1 MTVPAP
7 RRLLWLLAPV
17 AAFAATLA
25 LLAAVQG
32 GGGAAPSLSQV
43 DADID
48 AARVGGA
55 SAAELQATLREDPSN
70 IAAYTALGDIYL
82 QRARETSDPAFYSRA
97 GQAFDA
103 ARRLAPDD
111 ANAVIGLGTLALAR
125 HDFQEGLELGLD
137 ARRLAPESHR
147 PLAVLADAQ
156 IELGLYPAA
165 ARTLDRMVALK
176 PNLTSYSRISYFR
189 ELHGDLAGAA
199 QAMALAVSAGGG
211 TAENVAYVQTLLGN
225 LELQRGHVAAA
236 QAAYDQAVA
245 GLPSYLPAQAG
256 LARIDAGAGRE
267 GPAIARYRRIVARRP
282 LPEYAIALAE
292 AELTAGRARAA
303 SADLDLVRA
312 EAQLLRAAGVNV
324 DVEIALFE
332 ADHGD
337 PAEAVRLAQ
346 RAIAAAP
353 SVRSEDAL
361 GWALTRA
368 GDPAAG
374 LEHARRAL
382 RLGSADPSFLY
393 HAGVAARASGHDALG
408 RTWLH
413 RALAHRAALSP
424 YHARRAEEALR

>member
-1 MTVPAP
+1 MTTPAP
-7 RRLLWLLAPV
+7 KRLLWLLAPV

-32 GGGAAPSLSQV
+32 GGGAAPSLSSV

-48 AARVGGA
+48 SVRAEGA
-55 SAAELQATLREDPSN
+55 SAAELQQTLRDDPSN
-70 IAAYTALGDIYL
+70 VAAYTALGGMYL

-97 GQAFDA
+97 EQAFDR
-103 ARRLAPDD
+103 ARGLAPTD

-125 HDFQEGLELGLD
+125 HDFKQGLELGFD
-137 ARRLAPESHR
+137 ARRLAPDSPR

-156 IELGLYPAA
+156 IELGRYPAA
-165 ARTLDRMVALK
+165 ATTLDRMVALK
-176 PNLTSYSRISYFR
+176 PNLTSYARISYFR

-199 QAMALAVSAGGG
+199 QAMALAVSAGAG
-211 TAENVAYVQTLLGN
+211 TPENVAYVQTLLGN
-225 LELQRGHVAAA
+225 LELQRGRVPAA
-236 QAAYDQAVA
+236 QAAYRQALA

-267 GPAIARYRRIVARRP
+267 GAAIARYRRIVALRP
-282 LPEYAIALAE
+282 LPEYAIALGE
-292 AELTAGRARAA
+292 AELVAGRTRAA
-303 SADLDLVRA
+303 RADLDLVGA

-324 DVEIALFE
+324 DTEIALFE

-337 PAEAVRLAQ
+337 PADAVRLGR
-346 RAIAAAP
+346 RALAAAP

-374 LEHARRAL
+374 LAHARRAL
-382 RLGSADPSFLY
+382 RLGSSDPLFLY
-393 HAGVAARASGHDALG
+393 HAGVAARASGHDSLG
-408 RTWLH
+408 RTWLR
-413 RALAHRAALSP
+413 RALEHRAALSP
-424 YHARRAEEALR
+424 YHARRAESALR

>member
-1 MTVPAP
+1 MTAPAP
-7 RRLLWLLAPV
+7 KRLLWLLAPV
-17 AAFAATLA
+17 AAFAVTLA

-32 GGGAAPSLSQV
+32 GGGAAPSLSSV

-48 AARVGGA
+48 AARIEGA
-55 SAAELQATLREDPSN
+55 STAELQQTLRDDPSN
-70 IAAYTALGDIYL
+70 VAAYTALGATYL

-97 GQAFDA
+97 EQAFDA
-103 ARRLAPDD
+103 ARRLAPTD

-125 HDFQEGLELGLD
+125 HDFSTGLELGLD
-137 ARRLAPESHR
+137 ARRLAPESPR

-156 IELGLYPAA
+156 IELGRYAA
-165 ARTLDRMVALK
+165 AAQTLARMVALK
-176 PNLTSYSRISYFR
+176 PNLTSYARISYFR

-211 TAENVAYVQTLLGN
+211 SPENVAYVRTLLGN
-225 LELQRGHVAAA
+225 LELQRGHAAA
-236 QAAYDQAVA
+236 ARTAYGEALA
-245 GLPSYLPAQAG
+245 GLPTYLPAQAG
-256 LARIDAGAGRE
+256 LARIDAAAGRYAA
-267 GPAIARYRRIVARRP
+267 AIARYRRVVTRRP

-292 AELTAGRARAA
+292 AELVAGRNRAA
-303 SADLDLVRA
+303 RNDLDLVGA

-337 PAEAVRLAQ
+337 PAQAVRLAQ
-346 RAIAAAP
+346 RALAAAP

-368 GDPAAG
+368 GDPTAG
-374 LEHARRAL
+374 LMHARRAL
-382 RLGSADPSFLY
+382 RLGSADASFLY
-393 HAGVAARASGHDALG
+393 HAGVAARASGHQALG
-408 RTWLH
+408 HTWLG

-424 YHARRAEEALR
+424 YNARRAEEALR